1 MKVLLAE
8 DDEGIRQGLTEVLES
23 EGYSVIQ
30 AADGEAAVERF
41 KAEDPEVA
49 LLDIMMP
56 KKNGYDVCRE
66 LLKTKPTLPVIFI
79 SAKSEE
85 IDRVLG
91 LELGADDFIS
101 KPFGVR
107 EVVAR
112 IRAVTRRAFR
122 ERAPERR
129 EPEVV
134 KVGHLEIWPQE
145 LRAKKHAMPIPGGGT
160 APEETIE
167 LSLRD
172 VRILLLLWRE
182 RGRVV
187 TREMLFN
194 QCWDMNFLPNSR
206 TIDQHISKL
215 RKKVEP
221 DPENP
226 SLIRTVHGVGYRI
239 EADTPT
245 V

>member
-1 MKVLLAE
+1 MKVLIAE
-8 DDEGIRQGLTEVLES
+8 DDAHIRRGLKEVLEA
-23 EGYSVIQ
+23 EGYEVVEAGDGR
-30 AADGEAAVERF
+30 AAIALLEPEAPDF
-41 KAEDPEVA
+41 A

-56 KKNGYDVCRE
+56 EVNGYDVCRDFQRRR
-66 LLKTKPTLPVIFI
+66 PDLPVIFI

-112 IRAVTRRAFR
+112 IRAVTRRAYAA
-122 ERAPERR
+122 RAEQPGE
-129 EPEVV
+129 EAVDIDGLVV
-134 KVGHLEIWPQE
+134 FPRE
-145 LRAKKHAMPIPGGGT
+145 LRAKKGDEM
-160 APEETIE
+160 IE

-172 VRILLLLWRE
+172 VKILKLLHRE
-182 RGRVV
+182 RGKVV

-194 QCWDMNFLPNSR
+194 ECWGMSYLPNSR

-215 RKKVEP
+215 RKRVEA
-221 DPENP
+221 DPKNP
-226 SLIRTVHGVGYRI
+226 ELIKTVHGVGYRI
-239 EADTPT
+239 D
-245 V
+245 

>member
-8 DDEGIRQGLTEVLES
+8 DDEAIRQGLTEVLES
-23 EGYSVIQ
+23 EGYQVI
-30 AADGEAAVERF
+30 AAPDGEAALERF
-41 KAEDPEVA
+41 RAEDPEVA
-49 LLDIMMP
+49 LLDVMMP
-56 KKNGYDVCRE
+56 KKNGYDVCKE
-66 LLKTKPTLPVIFI
+66 LLKARPSLPVIFI

-107 EVVAR
+107 EVIAR
-112 IRAVTRRAFR
+112 LRAVTRRAFR
-122 ERAPERR
+122 ARAPERR
-129 EPEVV
+129 EPETVRV
-134 KVGHLEIWPQE
+134 AHLEIHPQE
-145 LRAKKHAMPIPGGGT
+145 LRARRGD
-160 APEETIE
+160 ETIE

-172 VRILLLLWRE
+172 VRILLLLWKE

-194 QCWDMNFLPNSR
+194 QCWDMSYLPNSR

-215 RKKVEP
+215 RKKVEL

-226 SLIRTVHGVGYRI
+226 TLIRTVHGVGYRI
-239 EADTPT
+239 DTDA
-245 V
+245 

>member
-8 DDEGIRQGLTEVLES
+8 DDEGIRHGLKEVLES
-23 EGYSVIQ
+23 EGYLVVA
-30 AADGEAAVERF
+30 AADGEEAIAKFRD
-41 KAEDPEVA
+41 ADPDMA

-66 LLKTKPTLPVIFI
+66 LLLQKPGLAVIFV

-85 IDRVLG
+85 IDRVVG

-112 IRAVTRRAFR
+112 IRAVTRRVFKA
-122 ERAPERR
+122 RAPERR

-134 KVGHLEIWPQE
+134 QVGHLEVFPQE
-145 LRAKKHAMPIPGGGT
+145 LRAKRGD
-160 APEETIE
+160 EVIE

-172 VRILLLLWRE
+172 VRILLLLQRE

-194 QCWDMNFLPNSR
+194 ECWDMQYLPNSR

-215 RKKVEP
+215 RKRVEL
-221 DPENP
+221 DPLNP
-226 SLIRTVHGVGYRI
+226 TLITTVHGVGYRI
-239 EADTPT
+239 A
-245 V
+245 

>member
-8 DDEGIRQGLTEVLES
+8 DDEAIRQGLTEVLES
-23 EGYSVIQ
+23 EGYQVVQ
-30 AADGEAAVERF
+30 AADGEIALERF
-41 KAEDPEVA
+41 RAEDPEVA

-66 LLKTKPTLPVIFI
+66 LLKARPQLPVIFI

-112 IRAVTRRAFR
+112 LRAVTRRAFR
-122 ERAPERR
+122 ARAPERR
-129 EPEVV
+129 EPESVR
-134 KVGHLEIWPQE
+134 VGPLEIMPQE
-145 LRAKKHAMPIPGGGT
+145 LRAKKGD
-160 APEETIE
+160 ELLE

-194 QCWDMNFLPNSR
+194 QCWDMSYLPNSR

-215 RKKVEP
+215 RKKVEV

-226 SLIRTVHGVGYRI
+226 TLIRTVHGVGYRI
-239 EADTPT
+239 EAE
-245 V
+245 

>member
-1 MKVLLAE
+1 MKVLIAE
-8 DDEGIRQGLTEVLES
+8 DDEGIRLGLKEVLES
-23 EGYSVIQ
+23 EGYTVIE
-30 AADGEAAVERF
+30 AADGVEALERF
-41 KAEDPEVA
+41 KSAEPELA

-56 KKNGYDVCRE
+56 RLNGYDVCKQ
-66 LLKTKPTLPVIFI
+66 LLAQKPSLPVIFI

-85 IDRVLG
+85 IDRVVG

-112 IRAVTRRAFR
+112 MRAVTRRLFKAR
-122 ERAPERR
+122 EPERR

-134 KVGHLEIWPQE
+134 PVGHLQVFPQE
-145 LRAKKHAMPIPGGGT
+145 LRAKKGDEVID
-160 APEETIE
+160 

-172 VRILLLLWRE
+172 VRILLLLQRE
-182 RGRVV
+182 KGRVV

-194 QCWDMNFLPNSR
+194 ECWDMQYLPNSR

-215 RKKVEP
+215 RKRVEL
-221 DPENP
+221 DPNNP
-226 SLIRTVHGVGYRI
+226 TLITTVHGVGYRI
-239 EADTPT
+239 E
-245 V
+245 

>member
-23 EGYSVIQ
+23 EGYSVVQ
-30 AADGEAAVERF
+30 AADGEAALERF
-41 KAEDPEVA
+41 AASDPQPELA

-66 LLKTKPTLPVIFI
+66 LLKQKPNLPVIFI

-122 ERAPERR
+122 ERPADTR

-134 KVGHLEIWPQE
+134 KVGTLEIHPQE
-145 LRAKKHAMPIPGGGT
+145 LRAKRLDTG
-160 APEETIE
+160 ETLE

-172 VRILLLLWRE
+172 VRILLLLWKE

-194 QCWDMNFLPNSR
+194 QCWDMNYLPNSR

-215 RKKVEP
+215 RKKVEA

-226 SLIRTVHGVGYRI
+226 MLIRTVHGVGYRI
-239 EADTPT
+239 EAE
-245 V
+245 

>member
-8 DDEGIRQGLTEVLES
+8 DDEAIRQGLTEVLES
-23 EGYSVIQ
+23 EGYQVVA
-30 AADGEAAVERF
+30 AADGEAALERF
-41 KAEDPEVA
+41 AAEDPEVA
-49 LLDIMMP
+49 LLDVMMP
-56 KKNGYDVCRE
+56 KKNGYDVCKE
-66 LLKTKPTLPVIFI
+66 LLKARPSLPVIFI

-107 EVVAR
+107 EVIAR
-112 IRAVTRRAFR
+112 LRAVTRRAFR
-122 ERAPERR
+122 ARAPERR
-129 EPEVV
+129 EPETVRV
-134 KVGHLEIWPQE
+134 ANLEIFPQE
-145 LRAKKHAMPIPGGGT
+145 LRAKKGD
-160 APEETIE
+160 ETIE

-172 VRILLLLWRE
+172 VRILLLLWKE

-194 QCWDMNFLPNSR
+194 QCWDMNYLPNSR

-215 RKKVEP
+215 RKKVEA

-226 SLIRTVHGVGYRI
+226 TLIRTVHGVGYRI
-239 EADTPT
+239 EAEA
-245 V
+245 

>member
-1 MKVLLAE
+1 MKVLIAE
-8 DDEGIRQGLTEVLES
+8 DDEGIRKGLKEVLES
-23 EGYSVIQ
+23 EGYAVVE
-30 AADGEAAVERF
+30 AADGEEALDRF
-41 KAEDPEVA
+41 KAEEPELA

-56 KKNGYDVCRE
+56 RKNGYDVCRAM
-66 LLKTKPTLPVIFI
+66 LAARPSLPVIFI

-85 IDRVLG
+85 IDRVVG

-112 IRAVTRRAFR
+112 MRAVTRRIFKA
-122 ERAPERR
+122 RAPSQR

-134 KVGHLEIWPQE
+134 RVGHLEVYPQE
-145 LRAKKHAMPIPGGGT
+145 LRARKGDEVID
-160 APEETIE
+160 

-172 VRILLLLWRE
+172 VRILMLLQRE
-182 RGRVV
+182 KGRVV

-194 QCWDMNFLPNSR
+194 ECWDMQYLPNSR

-215 RKKVEP
+215 RKRVEL
-221 DPENP
+221 DPNDP
-226 SLIRTVHGVGYRI
+226 TLITTVHGVGYRI
-239 EADTPT
+239 E
-245 V
+245 

>member
-1 MKVLLAE
+1 MKVLIAE
-8 DDEGIRQGLTEVLES
+8 DDEGIRHGLKEVLES
-23 EGYSVIQ
+23 EGYVVVE
-30 AADGEAAVERF
+30 AADGEQALERF
-41 KAEDPEVA
+41 AAEDPELA

-56 KKNGYDVCRE
+56 KKNGYDVCRA
-66 LLKTKPTLPVIFI
+66 LLAAKPALPVIFI

-85 IDRVLG
+85 IDRVVG

-112 IRAVTRRAFR
+112 MRAVTRRLFKA
-122 ERAPERR
+122 RAEERR

-134 KVGHLEIWPQE
+134 RVGHLEVYPQE
-145 LRAKKHAMPIPGGGT
+145 LRARKGD
-160 APEETIE
+160 ETID

-172 VRILLLLWRE
+172 VRILLLLQRE
-182 RGRVV
+182 KGRVV

-194 QCWDMNFLPNSR
+194 ECWDMQYLPNSR

-215 RKKVEP
+215 RKRVEL
-221 DPENP
+221 DPGNP
-226 SLIRTVHGVGYRI
+226 TLITTVHGVGYRI
-239 EADTPT
+239 D
-245 V
+245 

>member
-8 DDEGIRQGLTEVLES
+8 DDEAIRQGLTEVLES
-23 EGYSVIQ
+23 EGYQVVQ
-30 AADGEAAVERF
+30 AADGEAALERF
-41 KAEDPEVA
+41 RAEDPEVA

-66 LLKTKPTLPVIFI
+66 LLKARPQLPVIFI

-112 IRAVTRRAFR
+112 LRAVTRRAFR
-122 ERAPERR
+122 ARAPERR
-129 EPEVV
+129 EPESVR
-134 KVGHLEIWPQE
+134 VGPLEIMPQE
-145 LRAKKHAMPIPGGGT
+145 LRAKKGD
-160 APEETIE
+160 ELIE

-194 QCWDMNFLPNSR
+194 QCWDMSYLPNSR

-215 RKKVEP
+215 RKKVEV

-226 SLIRTVHGVGYRI
+226 TLIRTVHGVGYRI
-239 EADTPT
+239 EAE
-245 V
+245 